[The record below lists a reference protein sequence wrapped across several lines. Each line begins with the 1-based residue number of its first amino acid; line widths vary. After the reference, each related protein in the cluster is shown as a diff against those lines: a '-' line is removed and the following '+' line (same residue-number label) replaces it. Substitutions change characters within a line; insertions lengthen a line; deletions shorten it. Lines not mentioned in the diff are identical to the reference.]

1 MQGFLQDLRY
11 GLRQLRHSPGF
22 TATAVL
28 SLALGIGATT
38 AVFSVVYAV
47 LLDPYPYANSER
59 MVHLNATLKN
69 GADRG
74 FGLTG
79 PQYQQFRNANSVDSA
94 IAEDQWN
101 LTTTG
106 GDLPEDVN
114 AVYFT
119 GNGFNH
125 FGVPALLGRGLVP
138 ADAPEGQDPQPVAVL
153 GYPFWQRHF
162 NGDHDV
168 VGKTIQLVHKNY
180 TIVGVAQPRFT
191 WGDGDVYLPLKLSA
205 DPSRSYQVDTMLK
218 PGVSHATADAEF
230 QSLFEQFAKETPKHF
245 PADGFRLAVQGL
257 NDQFLKDLGGTLA
270 LLLGAVTLLLAI
282 GCGNVSILLL
292 ARGTARA
299 HEFAV
304 RSAIGAGRARLIRQL
319 LTESLVLSLTGAALG
334 IMLAYR
340 TVAVIVS
347 LLPEGSFPHEA
358 AIRINLPV
366 LCFSV
371 ALAILTGVFFGLSPA
386 MQLSRPEVSQ
396 VMQASTKKVTG
407 SVRGKRLHNILVGGQ
422 IALTLLLLA
431 TAGAAIQGFMKLI
444 HGSLGYNPHNVMSV
458 GIPVHDNTYT
468 TWEKRSAYFDQ
479 LVQKVGST
487 PQVASAGISTN
498 ATPPNNGAD
507 NLFEVLGGSQ
517 LQEQRAR
524 LNFVSPEY
532 FPILQIP
539 LLSGRIWDQSE
550 NNRGARM
557 AVINETLAKQYF
569 PDGNALGRSI
579 RMPNLKGDPPMT
591 VAIPES
597 NDWMEIVGVVA
608 DARNDG
614 VGKPVK
620 PSIYIPYTVWMRVS
634 TQILVRTQGP
644 PLSVLYDVRKQ
655 INLVDADQQVFGQT
669 RSLEEWITSQPEYAQ
684 EHLIAML
691 FGAFAG
697 LALILAAVGLYSVVS
712 YTVAQRTNEFGIR
725 MALGA
730 QRGDVLRMVL
740 DSTAASVGS
749 GLVLGVILS
758 LGLNRII
765 TSWAQGSPIT
775 IAVLL
780 LVSALLAAVAA
791 MACLFPA
798 HHASTIDPMKALR
811 YE

>member
-22 TATAVL
+22 TVTAVL

-38 AVFSVVYAV
+38 SVFSVVYAV

-59 MVHLNATLKN
+59 MVHLHSKDKA
-69 GADRG
+69 GQDRWL
-74 FGLTG
+74 FLTG
-79 PQYQQFRNANSVDSA
+79 PQYQQFRNANSVESA
-94 IAEDQWN
+94 VAEDQWN

-153 GYPFWQRHF
+153 GYEFWQRHY
-162 NGDHDV
+162 NGERDI

-180 TIVGVAQPRFT
+180 TIVGVARPRFT

-205 DPSRSYQVDTMLK
+205 DSVRTYQVDTKLK
-218 PGVSHATADAEF
+218 PGVSHATANAEF

-245 PADGFRLAVQGL
+245 PADGFRMDVWGL
-257 NDQFLKDLGGTLA
+257 NDQFVRDLGKTLA
-270 LLLGAVTLLLAI
+270 LLLGAVALLLAI

-304 RSAIGAGRARLIRQL
+304 RSAIGAGRGRLIRQL
-319 LTESLVLSLTGAALG
+319 LTESLVLSLTGAAFG

-340 TVAVIVS
+340 TVAFIVS
-347 LLPEGSFPHEA
+347 LLPEFSFPHEA

-371 ALAILTGVFFGLSPA
+371 GLAVLTGVFFGLSPA

-396 VMQASTKKVTG
+396 VMQASTRKVTG
-407 SVRGKRLHNILVGGQ
+407 SVRGKRLHNILVAGQ

-431 TAGAAIQGFMKLI
+431 SAGAAIQGFMKLI
-444 HGSLGYNPHNVMSV
+444 HGNLGYNPHNVMSV

-468 TWEKRSAYFDQ
+468 TWESRSAYFDQ
-479 LVQKVGST
+479 LLQRVSAL
-487 PQVASAGISTN
+487 PQVVSAGISTN
-498 ATPPNNGAD
+498 ATPPHNGSD
-507 NLFEVLGGSQ
+507 NIFEILGRPASEQ
-517 LQEQRAR
+517 QRAR

-532 FPILQIP
+532 FPVLQIP
-539 LLSGRIWDQSE
+539 LLVGRIWDQSE
-550 NNRGARM
+550 TKRGARL
-557 AVINETLAKQYF
+557 AIINETLARQYF
-569 PDGNALGRSI
+569 PDGNAVGHQIKL
-579 RMPNLKGDPPMT
+579 PNLKADPPMT

-597 NDWMEIVGVVA
+597 NDWLEIVGVVA

-620 PSIYIPYTVWMRVS
+620 PSIYIPYTVWMRVW
-634 TQILVRTQGP
+634 TQILVRTQVP
-644 PLSVLYDVRKQ
+644 PLSVLHEVRNQ
-655 INLVDADQQVFGQT
+655 IHSVDADQQSAGHV
-669 RSLEEWITSQPEYAQ
+669 RSLEEWITSQQEYAQ
-684 EHLIAML
+684 EHLIALL
-691 FGAFAG
+691 FGTFSA

-730 QRGDVLRMVL
+730 QRGDVLRIVL
-740 DSTAASVGS
+740 HSTAASVGS
-749 GLVLGVILS
+749 GILAGVILS
-758 LGLNRII
+758 VALNRII
-765 TSWAQGSPIT
+765 THWAQGSPIT
-775 IAVLL
+775 SPVLF
-780 LVSALLAAVAA
+780 LVSAILAAVAA